1 MDKVTELKTAR
12 SVRTVWISDVH
23 LGFPG
28 CSADYLAEFLRSI
41 RCEKLYL
48 VGDIID
54 FWYIK
59 RRRYWSQ
66 SHNNVVR
73 SILGKAK
80 HGTEVIFIPG
90 NHDEN
95 LRDYDQLILG
105 NIHIRHDDIHEML
118 DGRRLLIT
126 HGDQYDYVMR
136 HSRFLAVIGSFLYDW
151 LLRANRLVNW
161 GRRKL
166 KKDYWSLAA
175 YLKHKVKNAVQ
186 YIGQYEEILAAEAER
201 RRVDGLICGH
211 IHHAEINRIGD
222 VIYMNCGDWVES
234 CTALVERWDGT
245 VELVHWADKCEVLK
259 TLEPQVEIDAT
270 EHESQDEK
278 TASGAVA

>member
-1 MDKVTELKTAR
+1 MDKITELKTAR

-54 FWYIK
+54 FWYMK
-59 RRRYWSQ
+59 RRRFWSQ

-105 NIHIRHDDIHEML
+105 NIHIRLDDIHEML

-161 GRRKL
+161 ARRKM

-211 IHHAEINRIGD
+211 IHHAEISQIGD

-245 VELVHWADKCEVLK
+245 IELIHWADKREVVK
-259 TLEPQVEIDAT
+259 TLAPQMEVETAAAREAMDDAAT
-270 EHESQDEK
+270 
-278 TASGAVA
+278 GAIA